1 MRIAFAI
8 AGPYPA
14 LRGSQVLVRHLAG
27 GLATRGHAVDVV
39 SHGALADERPG
50 LRPGRLGGDLALV
63 LRLWRCVQREAIEII
78 HAHNY
83 EAAIAGLLVSRL
95 TGRPLVYHGH
105 NALAEELPTYF
116 RSRLARQS
124 AGALGRFLDGQ
135 VPCRAD
141 YCIAVTE
148 ELGEVLRWRGVR
160 VSDLACLAPAGPPEE
175 RRERP
180 PQCSSTG
187 LVCYAGNLDRYQ
199 NLEALLRSFVRVRQQ
214 VPGATLVLVTHA
226 PARVTLPAP
235 PHVLQGV
242 EVVRARSY
250 GEMRERLAS
259 ADVAVC
265 PRVERSGFPM
275 KLLNYM
281 AAGKAIVASAGSAKG
296 LIDGVTGRV
305 VADGDEEA
313 FGAAIVALLRDR
325 TERERLG
332 LAARQAV
339 ESPQAWEDVLDRLED
354 IYRRV
359 WAARS
364 GAAPSR
370 WRVGSGRR
378 GAASQPGLEVA
389 E

>member
-1 MRIAFAI
+1 MRIALAI

-14 LRGSQVLVRHLAG
+14 LRGSQVLVRHLAS
-27 GLATRGHAVDVV
+27 GLATRRHEIHVV

-50 LRPGRLGGDLALV
+50 LGPGRLGRDLALV
-63 LRLWRCVQREAIEII
+63 LRLWRCVRREAIEVI

-105 NALAEELPTYF
+105 TALTEELPTYF
-116 RSRLARQS
+116 QSRLGGRLAS
-124 AGALGRFLDGQ
+124 VLGRFLDGQ

-148 ELGEVLRWRGVR
+148 ELGEVLRRRGVR
-160 VSDLACLAPAGPPEE
+160 STGLACLAPTRPPEE
-175 RRERP
+175 RQELPAGRP
-180 PQCSSTG
+180 STG

-214 VPGATLVLVTHA
+214 LPGAALVLVTHA
-226 PARVTLPAP
+226 PSHVSLPAP
-235 PHVLQGV
+235 LHLLQGV
-242 EVVRARSY
+242 EVVRVRSY
-250 GEMRERLAS
+250 GEMREHLAG
-259 ADVAVC
+259 ADVVVC

-281 AAGKAIVASAGSAKG
+281 AAGKAIVASAASAKG
-296 LIDGVTGRV
+296 LVDGVTGRV

-325 TERERLG
+325 AERERLG
-332 LAARQAV
+332 RAARQAV

-359 WAARS
+359 VATRA

-370 WRVGSGRR
+370 WRVGTGRR
-378 GAASQPGLEVA
+378 SAVCPPGLEVA